1 MVHCAIH
8 HDGSRSRVFR
18 FPHLRRLGTRQIIR
32 SNSPYF
38 DLVYRAPPHLLLL
51 PTCNEALLPS
61 IEYGKIL
68 ELFLVFAGLP
78 QRKILLCVL
87 TKMFLALW

>member
-1 MVHCAIH
+1 M
-8 HDGSRSRVFR
+8 
-18 FPHLRRLGTRQIIR
+18 RQIIR

-38 DLVYRAPPHLLLL
+38 DLVYRAPPHLPL

-68 ELFLVFAGLP
+68 ELFLVFAGFTPGENFTFCVHQNVFAIMVERLP
-78 QRKILLCVL
+78 SYTSSVQLPSLQ
-87 TKMFLALW
+87 T